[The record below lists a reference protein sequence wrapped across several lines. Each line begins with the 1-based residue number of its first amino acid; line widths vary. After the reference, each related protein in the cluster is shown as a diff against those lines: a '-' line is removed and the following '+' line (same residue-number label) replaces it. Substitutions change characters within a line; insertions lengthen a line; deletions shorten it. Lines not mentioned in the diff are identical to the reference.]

1 MEIGLI
7 FSVKDPRQARAR
19 DFVKKFVRE
28 RGILAKI
35 VETERQVKSPTVIID
50 GHTLTEKRKKPR
62 EKRFVMYPSV
72 DDIAR
77 ALEEHIWCI

>member
-7 FSVKDPRQARAR
+7 YSKSDPKQTAATN
-19 DFVKKFVRE
+19 FVKRFIRE

-35 VETERQVKSPTVIID
+35 VESEQQVNSPTVIIN
-50 GHTLTEKRKKPR
+50 GHYLRDMRTKPR
-62 EKRFVMYPSV
+62 VGSRRMFPDI

-77 ALEEHIWCI
+77 ALEQHLWSL

>member
-50 GHTLTEKRKKPR
+50 GHVPLGR
-62 EKRFVMYPSV
+62 
-72 DDIAR
+72 
-77 ALEEHIWCI
+77 

>member
-1 MEIGLI
+1 MEIGLV
-7 FSVKDPRQARAR
+7 FSMKDPRQAKAR

-35 VETERQVKSPTVIID
+35 VETERQVESPTVIID
-50 GHTLTEKRKKPR
+50 GHTLTEKRRKPR
-62 EKRFVMYPSV
+62 AKRFVMYPSV

-77 ALEEHIWCI
+77 VLEEHIWCI

>member
-7 FSVKDPRQARAR
+7 FSTKDPRQARAR

-35 VETERQVKSPTVIID
+35 VETERQVKSPTVVID

-62 EKRFVMYPSV
+62 DKQSVMYPSV